1 MKTFFFLGVKTC
13 ACGMRKESCWIKLAG
28 ALSTVRENVALTMR
42 TLNNK
47 QVRNIEEITW
57 LHRDTNF
64 IFKCCDY
71 LSLIFFAH
79 S

>member
-47 QVRNIEEITW
+47 QVRNIY
-57 LHRDTNF
+57 RG
-64 IFKCCDY
+64 DY
-71 LSLIFFAH
+71 MAAQGYKLYF
-79 S
+79 

>member
-1 MKTFFFLGVKTC
+1 MKTFFFLGAKTC

-47 QVRNIEEITW
+47 QLPNIYIY
-57 LHRDTNF
+57 RGDYMAAQGYNF
-64 IFKCCDY
+64 Y
-71 LSLIFFAH
+71 L
-79 S
+79 